1 MKVLPRD
8 TVLIIAL
15 GIAGVAL
22 IGGCASSPKGGTR
35 GNHQS
40 EVTQI
45 EHRLQE
51 IFDACAKKDMPRL
64 DSYHLYGPAFT
75 KFTTESANRLDSESA
90 RKGEHDGLTA
100 ISGLAMQ
107 ADDLKVDMFGDT
119 AVATFIL
126 NYSFN
131 TGADMVQKKSR
142 TTMMFVK
149 DHDAWKIV
157 HEHLSAIQPRP

>member
-1 MKVLPRD
+1 VR
-8 TVLIIAL
+8 T
-15 GIAGVAL
+15 
-22 IGGCASSPKGGTR
+22 
-35 GNHQS
+35 NHQS
-40 EVTQI
+40 DVAQI

-51 IFDACAKKDMPRL
+51 IFDACAKKEVERL

-75 KFTTESANRLDSESA
+75 KFTSEHADRLDAETA

-107 ADDLKVDMFGDT
+107 ADDLKIDVFNDT

-126 NYSFN
+126 NYSFKA
-131 TGADMVQKKSR
+131 GADTVQKKSR

-149 DHDAWKIV
+149 DHGAWKIV
-157 HEHLSAIQPRP
+157 HEHLSAIQPPP